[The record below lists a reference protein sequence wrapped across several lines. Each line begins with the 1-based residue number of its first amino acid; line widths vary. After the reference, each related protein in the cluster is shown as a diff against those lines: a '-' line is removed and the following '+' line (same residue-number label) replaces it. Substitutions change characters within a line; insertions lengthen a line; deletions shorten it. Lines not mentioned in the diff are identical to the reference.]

1 MTILYE
7 VVISAQKFHIRNVNV
22 YQHLMLTGKFNF
34 SVNRSNLIQ
43 AKHVKPQLNLRRTK
57 TVRYN
62 TRSLGNLR
70 TA

>member
-7 VVISAQKFHIRNVNV
+7 VVISAQKFHILNVNV

-34 SVNRSNLIQ
+34 SANRSNLMQ